1 MAAVYEV
8 FLMLR
13 NAKTAKSLRLQSGCV
28 KEILCNFVICM
39 YAPAMCKPGL
49 RQPFGEKQ
57 KRPCTDGLKIN
68 IFFMRWLTV
77 RKGRWTACR
86 LGRLFALVA
95 AVMVFNMLLPTDV
108 FTLYAEEG
116 AYTELYNAKQE
127 ASLHTV
133 SEGEA
138 VGIQFSSVSDIS
150 GIGIYA
156 KRVGTAK
163 KSVSAALYRW
173 NTDYDTSI
181 AGTALFT
188 EELDS
193 GKIKSDKYIDFMFD
207 GTAEAGEY
215 LAVFSVNGADITL
228 ELSTGFYKARTFLK
242 SCISKS
248 ACRAII
254 YGAAPEIKTV
264 TFISPK
270 LPDIPEESLISA
282 DSAISLMN
290 VDSDSWT
297 LVDGLGRT
305 LPSYSDVG
313 NKKER
318 YVGMFY
324 WTWHDAHSS
333 NKARNITQII
343 NENPD
348 AVNDWSHDAWKGT
361 YANFWDEPLYGYYRT
376 SDSYVL
382 RKHAELLADAG
393 VDVVIFDCTNGT
405 FTWDS
410 GYTALCETFR
420 QAREDGVRTPQIAF
434 MLTFGANSDS
444 KEMLINLYNNLY
456 SVEKYQELWFYWDG
470 KPLIM
475 AYDDNL
481 SESDEVEYRIKNF
494 FTFRKNDPSYF
505 SSDNTERW
513 GWLSNYPQAL
523 YGEIGADGRPEQI
536 TVGVSQN
543 ANDLGL
549 TAMNGRNVHGR
560 AYSSDKD
567 GNYSYSYTYK
577 GETVTVTSDTKD
589 AYLYG
594 VNFQQQWDNA
604 IAKDPDFVFVTG
616 WNEWTMGRY
625 RAWPLSNEAG
635 SKIDLDTVW
644 PSNQNEY
651 LIVENAFPDQYNYA
665 YSRDI
670 EPSAGVL
677 KDNYYCQLV
686 ANIRRYKGMDNI
698 VPKMPNK
705 TIDMSDLSSWDAVE
719 SSYNHYLNNTYERDA
734 RGYGGVKYEN
744 NTMRNDIVN
753 AKVAYDDSSIYFYV
767 KTAEALSPS
776 SDAAWMRLFVD
787 TDFEGLSDNWEGF
800 EYIINRTSPGG
811 GSCTVERSRG
821 VSEAGEWQWENVG
834 SGNIVINGDVLQIS
848 VEREVLGL
856 TGKDF
861 AFNFKWSDNMQED
874 GNALDFYVNGD
885 AAPGGRFAFSAVTY
899 DIKDVDGKSFPT
911 RIVLITVILIAAAGI
926 IIIVV
931 SVLRGKNKK
940 VRGVSEVPSAETAV
954 GGVKEEAAGADAAV
968 NSVEIDKADANAA
981 SEENKEKESR

>member
-594 VNFQQQWDNA
+594 VNFQQQWDYA
-604 IAKDPDFVFVTG
+604 LSVDPDFIFVTG
-616 WNEWTMGRY
+616 WNEWIAQKSAEGY
-625 RAWPLSNEAG
+625 GW
-635 SKIDLDTVW
+635 IDTFNTEW
-644 PSNQNEY
+644 
-651 LIVENAFPDQYNYA
+651 
-665 YSRDI
+665 SRDI
-670 EPSAGVL
+670 EMTKDRDYASDDPEDYTRQGYG
-677 KDNYYCQLV
+677 DNYYLQMIN
-686 ANIRRYKGMDNI
+686 AIREYKGEDLTEEKDSF
-698 VPKMPNK
+698 PERK
-705 TIDMSDLSSWDAVE
+705 TIDIAGSPEQWTFEAGSPNVFYNIAVKNTARDFAGASPE
-719 SSYNHYLNNTYERDA
+719 LHYTQA
-734 RGYGGVKYEN
+734 AAEN
-744 NTMRNDIVN
+744 FITELRVTH
-753 AKVAYDDSSIYFYV
+753 DDTNLYFYLQTEEDIRPRRNGASNWMNLFFSV
-767 KTAEALSPS
+767 CEKSRDKTK
-776 SDAAWMRLFVD
+776 AA
-787 TDFEGLSDNWEGF
+787 SWEGF
-800 EYIINRTSPGG
+800 QYVLNRMP
-811 GSCTVERSRG
+811 
-821 VSEAGEWQWENVG
+821 VSETLTSLERVRRDGEYVFESVQNVAC
-834 SGNIVINGDVLQIS
+834 SVQGNVMQIAVPFEALHIPAQDFRIDFKAADS
-848 VEREVLGL
+848 VEREDDIMDYYVSGCAVPLGRL
-856 TGKDF
+856 TY
-861 AFNFKWSDNMQED
+861 S
-874 GNALDFYVNGD
+874 YS
-885 AAPGGRFAFSAVTY
+885 AAGSAVA
-899 DIKDVDGKSFPT
+899 KT
-911 RIVLITVILIAAAGI
+911 RLSLAERILLAIAGLMLMGAAAAF
-926 IIIVV
+926 
-931 SVLRGKNKK
+931 LY
-940 VRGVSEVPSAETAV
+940 
-954 GGVKEEAAGADAAV
+954 
-968 NSVEIDKADANAA
+968 
-981 SEENKEKESR
+981 